1 VLSRAAGGPRRCA
14 CAAVR
19 LRPAFVLPAS
29 FDTFICFQT
38 VHFAK
43 IRPPWRSSHP
53 AVEQKSSRRPVRQGK
68 GSQPSG
74 DCVSGRAVACLLS
87 CSRCSFSRASRSSSS
102 STRDCT
108 QKGRTC
114 SARHV
119 SRHPGGRVRAAIAA
133 SKAPSHGLRED
144 AACGT
149 GVWQA
154 ACGTGVWQ
162 HAAAPSRL
170 HHLHTSRLARVQRSA
185 PGLTEGD
192 WRGTRALTGGFRV

>member
-1 VLSRAAGGPRRCA
+1 
-14 CAAVR
+14 
-19 LRPAFVLPAS
+19 
-29 FDTFICFQT
+29 
-38 VHFAK
+38 
-43 IRPPWRSSHP
+43 
-53 AVEQKSSRRPVRQGK
+53 
-68 GSQPSG
+68 
-74 DCVSGRAVACLLS
+74 
-87 CSRCSFSRASRSSSS
+87 
-102 STRDCT
+102 
-108 QKGRTC
+108 
-114 SARHV
+114 
-119 SRHPGGRVRAAIAA
+119 VRAAIAA

-144 AACGT
+144 AACGTGVWQAACGTGVWQAACGTGVWQAACGT